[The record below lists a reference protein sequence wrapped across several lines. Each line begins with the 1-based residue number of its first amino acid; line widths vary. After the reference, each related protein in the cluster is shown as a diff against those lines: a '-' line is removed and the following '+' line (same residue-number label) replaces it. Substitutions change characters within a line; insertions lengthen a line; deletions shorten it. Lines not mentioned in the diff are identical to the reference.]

1 MKPIHK
7 LNNGRGAT
15 LCHTCSV
22 IISTGLTKD
31 LYCDKCKQIEH
42 IIDMM
47 RSDEELG
54 LYNDIVDEK
63 ENIVGFVKKKIKKN
77 MKYTRTTTND
87 IIVNGHEILVKDSI
101 VESVIEQF
109 KQRSETGIKKYNT
122 TLDRK
127 DLSRLE
133 WLQHLQEELFDASLY
148 IEKLKTY
155 ERT

>member
-1 MKPIHK
+1 MKIDK
-7 LNNGRGAT
+7 LIELLNVEEA
-15 LCHTCSV
+15 
-22 IISTGLTKD
+22 IIIVNKKT
-31 LYCDKCKQIEH
+31 
-42 IIDMM
+42 ID
-47 RSDEELG
+47 SFF
-54 LYNDIVDEK
+54 NDIEGISSESATFDMPIYMGARGICRNSTNVYFVDQEDLEDIK
-63 ENIVGFVKKKIKKN
+63 FKKN

>member
-1 MKPIHK
+1 MEPIHK
-7 LNNGRGAT
+7 FNNGRGAM
-15 LCHTCSV
+15 LCNGCRT
-22 IISTGLTKD
+22 IISTGPKTEELF
-31 LYCDKCKQIEH
+31 CDKCKE
-42 IIDMM
+42 
-47 RSDEELG
+47 
-54 LYNDIVDEK
+54 
-63 ENIVGFVKKKIKKN
+63 KN

>member
-1 MKPIHK
+1 
-7 LNNGRGAT
+7 
-15 LCHTCSV
+15 
-22 IISTGLTKD
+22 
-31 LYCDKCKQIEH
+31 
-42 IIDMM
+42 
-47 RSDEELG
+47 
-54 LYNDIVDEK
+54 
-63 ENIVGFVKKKIKKN
+63 

-87 IIVNGHEILVKDSI
+87 IIVNGHEIVAKDSI

-109 KQRSETGIKKYNT
+109 KQRSKAGINKYNT
-122 TLDRK
+122 TLDRT

>member
-31 LYCDKCKQIEH
+31 LYCDKCK
-42 IIDMM
+42 
-47 RSDEELG
+47 EE
-54 LYNDIVDEK
+54 
-63 ENIVGFVKKKIKKN
+63 N
-77 MKYTRTTTND
+77 MNYTRTTTND
-87 IIVNGHEILVKDSI
+87 IIVNGHEIVMKDSI

-109 KQRSETGIKKYNT
+109 KQRSETGINKYNT
-122 TLDRK
+122 TLDRT